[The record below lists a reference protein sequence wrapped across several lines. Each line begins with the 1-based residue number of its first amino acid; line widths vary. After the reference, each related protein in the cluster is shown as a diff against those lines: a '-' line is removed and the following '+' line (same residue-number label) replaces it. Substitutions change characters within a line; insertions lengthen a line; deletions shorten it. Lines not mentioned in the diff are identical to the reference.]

1 MVVLMEYAPGVG
13 VNMKRKGAEEPG
25 LFAFPDDGDGGSVPI
40 SCRATKMRRL
50 ESAGTGHDVP
60 AAAAVGTE
68 GDVMMAEE
76 PPAPSLGAAEGEKRA
91 VVVYDDQAVDAAR
104 AGGRPGLL
112 GQWRLRSWAPLTAG
126 AEWIRDMLREADG
139 RTVRAVLSS
148 AQEEGGAD
156 LALVPWGAA
165 HVPAETNQA
174 STAAE
179 TVDGEEDAE
188 GTAAMDVEEE
198 RGHHHI
204 QTVGA
209 GCGEGC
215 LCRCPQHCLA
225 TPPLPAVRQQ
235 SPAVVVVNRAWLYD
249 YDRRN

>member
-13 VNMKRKGAEEPG
+13 VTTKRKGEEEPG
-25 LFAFPDDGDGGSVPI
+25 LFAFPDDGDSGSVPI

-60 AAAAVGTE
+60 AAAAGVGME

-76 PPAPSLGAAEGEKRA
+76 LPAPSPSLGAAEGGKMA
-91 VVVYDDQAVDAAR
+91 VVVYDHRAVDAAR
-104 AGGRPGLL
+104 RGGRRGLL
-112 GQWRLRSWAPLTAG
+112 GQWRLRPWAPLSAG
-126 AEWIRDMLREADG
+126 ADWIRDMLREADG

-148 AQEEGGAD
+148 AQEEGGVD

-165 HVPAETNQA
+165 HVSAEANQA

-188 GTAAMDVEEE
+188 GTAAMDVEEVGE
-198 RGHHHI
+198 HH
-204 QTVGA
+204 QTQGGGA
-209 GCGEGC
+209 GCGEGY
-215 LCRCPQHCLA
+215 LRQWPQHCLA
-225 TPPLPAVRQQ
+225 PPPLPAVRQAR
-235 SPAVVVVNRAWLYD
+235 PAVWSW
-249 YDRRN
+249 

>member
-13 VNMKRKGAEEPG
+13 ATMKRKGEEEPG
-25 LFAFPDDGDGGSVPI
+25 LFAFPDDGDGGSVPV

-50 ESAGTGHDVP
+50 EGAGAGHDVP
-60 AAAAVGTE
+60 AAAAVETE

-76 PPAPSLGAAEGEKRA
+76 PPAPSLGAVEGEKRA
-91 VVVYDDQAVDAAR
+91 VVVYGPAVDAACT
-104 AGGRPGLL
+104 GGRLGLL
-112 GQWRLRSWAPLTAG
+112 GQWRLRPWAPLSAG

-148 AQEEGGAD
+148 AQEGGGAD

-165 HVPAETNQA
+165 HVPAEANQP

-198 RGHHHI
+198 RDHH
-204 QTVGA
+204 QAQAVGA
-209 GCGEGC
+209 GCGEGY
-215 LCRCPQHCLA
+215 LCRWPQHCMA
-225 TPPLPAVRQQ
+225 PPPLPAVRQAT
-235 SPAVVVVNRAWLYD
+235 PAVWSW
-249 YDRRN
+249 